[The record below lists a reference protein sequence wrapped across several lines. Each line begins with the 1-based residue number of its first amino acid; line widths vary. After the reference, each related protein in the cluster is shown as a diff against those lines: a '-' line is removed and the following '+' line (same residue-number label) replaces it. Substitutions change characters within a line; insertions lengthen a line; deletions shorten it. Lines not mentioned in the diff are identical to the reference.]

1 MARRTRTAR
10 LAALRG
16 LGTAV
21 GAGARPGAPGLLERL
36 AALPRMVS
44 AAVSGRY
51 RGLSTGRL
59 LAVLGTLVYVVS
71 PIDVVPEGIL
81 TVFGLA
87 DDAMVVAW
95 LASVLL
101 QDTDDYLA
109 WERGY
114 APAAASGSQARATGR
129 GPQDMPVQ
137 DAPAPGSSGHSTTI
151 PSHVV
156 R

>member
-1 MARRTRTAR
+1 MVRRTRDAR

-36 AALPRMVS
+36 AALPRMVR

-59 LAVLGTLVYVVS
+59 LAVVGALVYVVS

-81 TVFGLA
+81 AVFGLA
-87 DDAMVVAW
+87 DDALVIAW
-95 LASVLL
+95 LASALL
-101 QDTDDYLA
+101 QDTDGYLA
-109 WERGY
+109 WERDN
-114 APAAASGSQARATGR
+114 APAAVSRPRAAGAGR

-137 DAPAPGSSGHSTTI
+137 DAPAPGSSGRSTAI
-151 PSHVV
+151 PS
-156 R
+156 RAMR